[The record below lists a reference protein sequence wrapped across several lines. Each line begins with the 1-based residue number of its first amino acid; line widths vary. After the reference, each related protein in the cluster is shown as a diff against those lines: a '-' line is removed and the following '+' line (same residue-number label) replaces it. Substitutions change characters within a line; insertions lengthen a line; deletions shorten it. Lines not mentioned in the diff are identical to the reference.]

1 MKNGLIIYSSTDGHT
16 KAIAEYIFHNLKN
29 DMNYKL
35 VSIQE
40 ANDFHLYNFNKVII
54 GASIRYGKYQDE
66 LYHFINNN
74 FKELNNTKS
83 FFFSVNAVA
92 RKSNKNSINSN
103 PYILK
108 FFSKNLWKPDNIAV
122 FAGKI
127 DYKKYRFLDKHII
140 RFIMWLTKGP
150 TDLSKSYEFTNWKDV
165 DKFITILFKG

>member
-1 MKNGLIIYSSTDGHT
+1 M
-16 KAIAEYIFHNLKN
+16 
-29 DMNYKL
+29 
-35 VSIQE
+35 
-40 ANDFHLYNFNKVII
+40 
-54 GASIRYGKYQDE
+54 
-66 LYHFINNN
+66 
-74 FKELNNTKS
+74 NNTKS

-150 TDLSKSYEFTNWKDV
+150 TNLSKSYEFTNWKDV
-165 DKFITILFKG
+165 DKFIKILFKG